1 MEQLRKRITKDRPRS
16 QIQIIIDDWI
26 IGENGARNRK
36 IIEAYLFDGL
46 SLDEIGVQ
54 FCMSTQG
61 VCDVIYPKCNFI
73 YAKLTEANKD
83 IITA

>member
-1 MEQLRKRITKDRPRS
+1 MEQLRKRITNGRPRN
-16 QIQIIIDDWI
+16 QIQVIIDDWI

-36 IIEAYLFDGL
+36 IIETYLFDGL
-46 SLDEIGVQ
+46 SLEEIAGQ

-73 YAKLTEANKD
+73 YSKLTEANKD
-83 IITA
+83 ITTT